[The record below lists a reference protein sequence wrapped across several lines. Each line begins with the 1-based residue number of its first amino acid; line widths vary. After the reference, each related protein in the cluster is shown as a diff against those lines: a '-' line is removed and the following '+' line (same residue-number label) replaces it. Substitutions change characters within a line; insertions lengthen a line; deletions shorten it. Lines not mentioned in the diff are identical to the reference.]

1 MKLKIFFFVRV
12 LSFNWHV
19 SATVMYCILAGQ
31 FSLMRFIIRLIMM
44 LKLCNFHKLY
54 ADYSFFFQGLDEF
67 FKLVDAAAVEYET

>member
-1 MKLKIFFFVRV
+1 
-12 LSFNWHV
+12 
-19 SATVMYCILAGQ
+19 
-31 FSLMRFIIRLIMM
+31 MRFIIRLIMM